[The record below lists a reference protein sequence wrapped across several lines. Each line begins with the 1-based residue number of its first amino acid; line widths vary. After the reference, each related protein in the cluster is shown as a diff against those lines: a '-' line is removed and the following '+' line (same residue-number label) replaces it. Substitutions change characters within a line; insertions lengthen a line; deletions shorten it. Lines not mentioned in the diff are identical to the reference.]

1 MKKIYRITLLLIF
14 LFFTSVMYLTFV
26 GVETERFNKQIYNK
40 INDLNQDIKVDLKK
54 INLVLDPFNLN
65 FDIKT
70 LGAKIRS
77 RNKEIELESI
87 KTQVSLYSIFK
98 SDLLI
103 KKIEI
108 STKSLEIKNVISFI
122 RSINK
127 SSKLLVLRLTK
138 RIFNCRC

>member
-54 INLVLDPFNLN
+54 IKLVLDPFNLN

-98 SDLLI
+98 SDFLI

-127 SSKLLVLRLTK
+127 AQ
-138 RIFNCRC
+138 NY